1 MIDKEISELRRRF
14 RADRTAITHIYG
26 CYVNPF
32 GEILAEFDE
41 SLTLLP
47 ADEQEKYLELLKKG
61 ISGTM
66 GRTLS
71 DLSFSTAQVQNG
83 EEHGLLMQLRQ
94 ERLTQA
100 ETRHALFAKIAGVLH
115 LAETGYLILLGCDV

>member
-1 MIDKEISELRRRF
+1 MIDKEVSELRRRF
-14 RADRTAITHIYG
+14 RADRTAITHVYG

-32 GEILAEFDE
+32 GELLAEFDE

-61 ISGTM
+61 ISGTL

-71 DLSFSTAQVQNG
+71 ELSFSTAQVQG
-83 EEHGLLMQLRQ
+83 GRS
-94 ERLTQA
+94 TA
-100 ETRHALFAKIAGVLH
+100 
-115 LAETGYLILLGCDV
+115 C